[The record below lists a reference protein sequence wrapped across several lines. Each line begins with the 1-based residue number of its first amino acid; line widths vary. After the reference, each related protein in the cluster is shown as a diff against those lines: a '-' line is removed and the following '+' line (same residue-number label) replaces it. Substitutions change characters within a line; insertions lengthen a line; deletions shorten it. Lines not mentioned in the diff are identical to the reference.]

1 LDYSTNNF
9 SVIPHDIG
17 NYLSSAFF
25 ISLSNNNLQGSIP
38 HSLCKASNLQVLDI
52 SFNNISGTISPCL
65 ITMTSTLEA
74 LNLKKNNLIGHIPDM
89 FPNSCVLSTLNF
101 HGNLLHGP
109 IPKSLSHC
117 SSIEVMD
124 IGSNQIMGRFPC
136 FLKNIPTLK
145 VLVLKNNKFHGSI
158 KCSHSV
164 DIKPW
169 KMIQIMD
176 ISFNNFN
183 GKLPENHFRNWERMM
198 HDEDVVQMQ
207 LHYFLSYYQFDAT
220 ILLEKQ
226 DSVTI
231 TCKGRQE
238 LVKILIFFKVIDF
251 SSNSF
256 EGPIPKVLM
265 DFKGLYVLNFSNNAL
280 SGEIPSSIGKLK

>member
-1 LDYSTNNF
+1 
-9 SVIPHDIG
+9 
-17 NYLSSAFF
+17 
-25 ISLSNNNLQGSIP
+25 
-38 HSLCKASNLQVLDI
+38 
-52 SFNNISGTISPCL
+52 
-65 ITMTSTLEA
+65 MTSTLEA